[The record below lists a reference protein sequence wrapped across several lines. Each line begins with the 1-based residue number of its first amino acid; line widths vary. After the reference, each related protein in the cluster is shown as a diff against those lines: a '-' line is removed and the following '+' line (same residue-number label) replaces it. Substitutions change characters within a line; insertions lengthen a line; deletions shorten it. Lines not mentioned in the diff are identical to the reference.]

1 MSTPVP
7 LPIPPA
13 PVHPGDSPLTRF
25 PQAYASFQI
34 LGTLLRPPEYR
45 RTTSNYPLAI
55 LTLATHPDRDL
66 DVALFGMQGRH
77 SQLKAQLNAFPVGA
91 LLLVHGEIQGP
102 RTNRREN
109 AQLVARQVIA
119 LPTNGTA
126 AAHAAPAAPA
136 APATPPATGEAP
148 GAPPEGAS
156 HA

>member
-1 MSTPVP
+1 MSTPAP
-7 LPIPPA
+7 LRIAPA
-13 PVHPGDSPLTRF
+13 PVHPGDSPFTRF

-66 DVALFGMQGRH
+66 DIALFGLQGRH
-77 SQLKAQLNAFPVGA
+77 SQLKGQLDQFPVGT

-119 LPTNGTA
+119 LPANGTA
-126 AAHAAPAAPA
+126 AAQPIP
-136 APATPPATGEAP
+136 PATP
-148 GAPPEGAS
+148 GAPNGSTEGGPP
-156 HA
+156 HAQS